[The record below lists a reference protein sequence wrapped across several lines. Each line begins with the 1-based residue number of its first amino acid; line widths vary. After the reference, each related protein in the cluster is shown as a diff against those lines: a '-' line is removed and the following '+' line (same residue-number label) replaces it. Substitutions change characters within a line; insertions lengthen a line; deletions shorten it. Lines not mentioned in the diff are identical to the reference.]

1 MTLFNYDNLIQ
12 AIKNVELR
20 ETKERVDQLQCL
32 KDKCEALETS
42 LINDGIIADW
52 HRLKLLCQHAHV
64 RLCVSFQAERSIGC
78 VMGIGDYTYCKPYQ
92 DNGWI
97 TKTMSSGSHWLDDY
111 GFTYYPSKGII
122 WETHHLTATHHFTG
136 FDENNMNSVEKKYSV
151 RLELLE
157 EFRDTYEN
165 YRNFLLNKV
174 EAKYGPRIKA
184 EDIINI
190 L

>member
-42 LINDGIIADW
+42 LINDGIMADW
-52 HRLKLLCQHAHV
+52 YRLKLLCQHAHV
-64 RLCVSFQAERSIGC
+64 RLCVSSQAQHSIGC
-78 VMGIGDYTYCKPYQ
+78 VMGIGDHTYCKSYQ

-97 TKTMSSGSHWLDDY
+97 AKRMSSGSHWLDDY

-122 WETHHLTATHHFTG
+122 WETHHLTTTHIFTG

-165 YRNFLLNKV
+165 YRKFLLNKV